1 MAKDPDQMSDGEI
14 RARIIRLAFEDDE
27 KLFETFCEK
36 MRAGLPPGSGVAL
49 RGSVITDERFKDS
62 KPFDADGKGT
72 SDLDITLIGSEVMDR
87 WDKDAF
93 FIPRLHTK
101 PLGDK
106 EPDVAPSLNP
116 LRVELQQLVKRP
128 VNFQATSNFVLFAR
142 DILFDQPFYMLI
154 EPNEES

>member
-14 RARIIRLAFEDDE
+14 RARIIRLAFENDE

-72 SDLDITLIGSEVMDR
+72 SDLDITLIGSEVMDS